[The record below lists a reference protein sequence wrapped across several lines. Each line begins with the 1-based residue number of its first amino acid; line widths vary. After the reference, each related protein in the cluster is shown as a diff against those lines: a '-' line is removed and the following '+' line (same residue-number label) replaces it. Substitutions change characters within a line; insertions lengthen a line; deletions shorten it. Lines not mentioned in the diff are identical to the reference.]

1 MHQVTKS
8 CAGHQA
14 VPSEAEGLQIA
25 ATTQQ
30 TARLQLPARMGV
42 GLIRLYQLT
51 LSPWLGNQCRFY
63 PTCSHYGI
71 QAISTHGLFKGL
83 WLTIK
88 RIAKC
93 QPLHPGGVDEVPQ
106 ANTKLPL

>member
-1 MHQVTKS
+1 VNWDKFDKANATVHQVTNN
-8 CAGHQA
+8 CAGH
-14 VPSEAEGLQIA
+14 
-25 ATTQQ
+25 Q
-30 TARLQLPARMGV
+30 TARLQLPARIGI

-71 QAISTHGLFKGL
+71 QAISAHGLCKGL
-83 WLTIK
+83 WLTVK